1 MPVRKILHAAFA
13 AAAFYAGLQLGPVP
27 RAEPD
32 DWRAEASP
40 EDARRL
46 ARINHAWRE
55 GLKQARQD
63 HRPGLASLG
72 LLVEPKAALR
82 GSRPEPGGYYCRTVK
97 LGSPGG
103 EGPAF
108 AAYDWFRCEVE
119 QGPGGELLLE
129 KTTGSQRPW
138 GRLYEDGARRLV
150 YVGAV
155 AWAPEGA
162 PAAYGRDVAR
172 DQIGAF
178 ERLGEGHYR
187 LVLPWSKQESVLDLI
202 ELRR

>member
-1 MPVRKILHAAFA
+1 MPAKRTIHAALA
-13 AAAFYAGLQLGPVP
+13 AAAFYAGIQLGPVA

-32 DWRAEASP
+32 DWRAEAS
-40 EDARRL
+40 EDDARRL
-46 ARINHAWRE
+46 ARIDNAWRE
-55 GLKQARQD
+55 GLRQARQSG
-63 HRPGLASLG
+63 HRPDLANLG
-72 LLVEPKAALR
+72 PLVEPNAALR
-82 GSRPEPGGYYCRTVK
+82 GSRPAAGGYYCRTVK

-103 EGPAF
+103 GGPAF

-119 QGPGGELLLE
+119 EGPGGELLLE

-138 GRLYEDGARRLV
+138 GRLYDDGARRQV

-155 AWAPEGA
+155 SWSGGHAP
-162 PAAYGRDVAR
+162 YGRDPAH

-178 ERLGEGHYR
+178 ERLGPDHYR

>member
-1 MPVRKILHAAFA
+1 MPVKKTIHAACA
-13 AAAFYAGLQLGPVP
+13 AAAFYAGIQLGPVA

-32 DWRAEASP
+32 DWRAEASA

-46 ARINHAWRE
+46 ARIDQAWSEALR
-55 GLKQARQD
+55 QARRN

-82 GSRPEPGGYYCRTVK
+82 GSRPAAGAYYCRTVK

-103 EGPAF
+103 DGPAF

-119 QGPGGELLLE
+119 EGPGGELLLE

-138 GRLYEDGARRLV
+138 GRLYEDNAKRLV
-150 YVGAV
+150 YVGGQA
-155 AWAPEGA
+155 G
-162 PAAYGRDVAR
+162 YGRDPAQ

-178 ERLGEGHYR
+178 ERLGEDHYR
-187 LVLPWSKQESVLDLI
+187 LVLPWSKQQSILDLI

>member
-1 MPVRKILHAAFA
+1 MPVKRTIHAAFA
-13 AAAFYAGLQLGPVP
+13 AAAFYAGIQLGPVA

-46 ARINHAWRE
+46 ARIDQAWRE
-55 GLKQARQD
+55 GLRQARQGG
-63 HRPGLASLG
+63 HRPDLANLG
-72 LLVEPKAALR
+72 RLVDRKAALR
-82 GSRPEPGGYYCRTVK
+82 GSRPEPGAYHCRTVK

-103 EGPAF
+103 RGPAF
-108 AAYDWFRCEVE
+108 AAYDWFRCNVE
-119 QGPGGELLLE
+119 EGAGGELLLE

-138 GRLYEDGARRLV
+138 GRLYEDSAKRLV
-150 YVGAV
+150 YVGGQA
-155 AWAPEGA
+155 GYGHD
-162 PAAYGRDVAR
+162 PAQ

-178 ERLGEGHYR
+178 ERLGEDHYR
-187 LVLPWSKQESVLDLI
+187 LVLPWSKQEAVLDLI

>member
-1 MPVRKILHAAFA
+1 MPVKKTIHAALA
-13 AAAFYAGLQLGPVP
+13 VAAFYAGIQLGPVA

-46 ARINHAWRE
+46 ARIDQAWSE
-55 GLKQARQD
+55 GLRQARQGG
-63 HRPGLASLG
+63 HRPDLANLG
-72 LLVEPKAALR
+72 LLVDRKAALR
-82 GSRPEPGGYYCRTVK
+82 ESRPEPGAYYCRTVK

-103 EGPAF
+103 RGPAF
-108 AAYDWFRCEVE
+108 AAYEWFRCEVE
-119 QGPGGELLLE
+119 EGPGGELLLE
-129 KTTGSQRPW
+129 KITGSQRPW

-150 YVGAV
+150 YVGGQA
-155 AWAPEGA
+155 GYGHD
-162 PAAYGRDVAR
+162 PAH

-178 ERLGEGHYR
+178 ERLGEDHYR
-187 LVLPWSKQESVLDLI
+187 LVLPWSKQASVLDLI